1 MAEKPPALL
10 FDLDGTLVE
19 TLPDLCAATNFILKK
34 LGLATIDE
42 SQIRGMI
49 GGGVRQI
56 LQHALTNYEIHF
68 TAEKLDSEVEELI
81 AYYHDHIADQSHVF
95 DNVLPILERAQ
106 KANIKLAIVTN
117 KRYGLAKHLLTTLGV
132 QHYFPVIIG
141 GDTLPTRKPDKA
153 MLVEAISQLDADPK
167 KTIMIGD
174 SEADI
179 LAANAAEVT
188 CVCVRFGYRQI
199 STQEMQKMGAL
210 LIDDYKQLPQLLT
223 QINPAFAPLQ
233 DEGQAD

>member
-19 TLPDLCAATNFILKK
+19 TLPDLCAATNFILRKH
-34 LGLATIDE
+34 GLATIDE
-42 SQIRGMI
+42 NQIRGMI
-49 GGGVRQI
+49 GGGVKKI
-56 LQHALTNYEIHF
+56 LQHALANYDIHF
-68 TAEKLDSEVEELI
+68 APEKLDNEVEELI
-81 AYYHDHIADQSHVF
+81 AYYHDHIADQSHIF
-95 DNVLPILERAQ
+95 DHVLPILDRAQ

-117 KRYGLAKHLLTTLGV
+117 KRYALAKHLLTTLGV
-132 QHYFPVIIG
+132 QDYFPVIIG

-153 MLVEAISQLDADPK
+153 MLVEAINQLDADPK

-179 LAANAAEVT
+179 LAANAANIK

-199 STQEMQKMGAL
+199 STEEMQKKGAL
-210 LIDDYKQLPQLLT
+210 LIDNYKQLPQLLT
-223 QINPAFAPLQ
+223 HINPAFAPLQ
-233 DEGQAD
+233 FEGQAE